1 MNSLPKLLTF
11 AAGLAAAATGLFAQ
25 TTGTTPSIGTV
36 PARPTTPNGSATLTP
51 RPSAPPTEVQTLI
64 RQFDAQREALLA
76 QRRAELARLQNATAE
91 ERARILAEMQ
101 AAQATR
107 QDEQRELARK
117 IREELKVLREAR
129 RNGGG

>member
-1 MNSLPKLLTF
+1 MNSLPKLLTL
-11 AAGLAAAATGLFAQ
+11 AAGLAAATTGLFAQ
-25 TTGTTPSIGTV
+25 TTGTTPSTGTV
-36 PARPTTPNGSATLTP
+36 PVRPTTPNGSVTLTP
-51 RPSAPPTEVQTLI
+51 RPSVPPTEVQTLI

-101 AAQATR
+101 AAQAAR